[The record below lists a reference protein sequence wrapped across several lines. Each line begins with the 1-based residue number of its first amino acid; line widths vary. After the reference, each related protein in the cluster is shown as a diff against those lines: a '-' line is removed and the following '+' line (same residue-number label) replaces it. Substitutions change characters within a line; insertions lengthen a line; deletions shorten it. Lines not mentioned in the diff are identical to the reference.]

1 MDPPSIPTMSY
12 QTHLK
17 KSIKKA
23 LKREHFS
30 ANLLQQLD
38 TEAVNETRQNAVE
51 SLALRPEIELCMSA
65 AQALGDL
72 GVIGSQN
79 PAAMPFYALTLL

>member
-1 MDPPSIPTMSY
+1 M
-12 QTHLK
+12 
-17 KSIKKA
+17 KKA
-23 LKREHFS
+23 LKQEHFS
-30 ANLLQQLD
+30 VNLLQQLD
-38 TEAVNETRQNAVE
+38 TEAANETRQNAVE

-79 PAAMPFYALTLL
+79 PAAMPFYALTL